1 MTGLDRVLE
10 PGLKGI
16 ILIGLSRRIEGGSG
30 GVSKRG
36 RFALSIVVACLLL
49 AAAASAAGEN
59 VTLGGYEVF
68 FDLGDY
74 AGYSLEFEEVPYATV
89 DGEEYPAHVCWIYA
103 DGPMMIALT
112 DYGVPMEATSS
123 LTRRAVTYYLNNAN
137 CTSIQ
142 THEVQID
149 GKPAILGLGE
159 RPSSEIL
166 VCAVYWPDIR
176 DVNGTLY
183 AQVDCTI
190 ASEASVAVTESLLN
204 SIRVVVPSEEG
215 DGSEMERI
223 QL

>member
-1 MTGLDRVLE
+1 MTGLYRVLE
-10 PGLKGI
+10 PGSKGI
-16 ILIGLSRRIEGGSG
+16 VDLWSIEGGFCGRGKG
-30 GVSKRG
+30 GRTV
-36 RFALSIVVACLLL
+36 LSIFLAGLLL

-59 VTLGGYEVF
+59 VTLGGYEVS

-74 AGYSLEFEEVPYATV
+74 EGYSLGFEEVPYATV

-159 RPSSEIL
+159 RPSGEIL

-204 SIRVVVPSEEG
+204 TIRVVVPSEEG
-215 DGSEMERI
+215 GGSEREKI
-223 QL
+223 EL